1 MKKNSFVE
9 GTIIASIS
17 IIIVKIL
24 GALYVIPFYSIIGK
38 EGGTLYSYAYNV
50 YSLLLNI
57 STSGIPIA
65 ISKIISEYAALEEFE
80 SKEKTYKL
88 GKKIIFM
95 LSIISFFILFVFS
108 REFAYIFIGNLKGG
122 SNINDISLVL
132 KAVSFCL
139 LIVPFL
145 SLTRGYLQGHKYI
158 EDSSKSQIIE
168 QVIRIAVVLMGSYLA
183 INVFNSSV
191 TTGVAVAVSGAF
203 FGALGAYLFLK
214 YKKDKNKDKFLSK
227 QKSDKKVATN
237 KEILKRIIRYCIPII
252 IVSVSVNIYSITDQ
266 SLVIRGLSHLGYSTM
281 DSEIIASIISTW
293 GIKICIIINAIAT
306 GISISL
312 MPYMTASRALKD
324 KKEINSKFNQA
335 LSVIFGVTLP
345 LAIGICILSTGVYT
359 LFYGASEYGGI
370 ILKIL
375 VFTSFFSSLDIVID
389 VALQGLNRFKIIYLC
404 TIAGFATNAALDI
417 PLMYLCAKIGIYP
430 FYGAIFATIIGY
442 IISLSISI
450 GCVAKD
456 EKIDFRPLFDNI
468 KKLILPIICM
478 AIPVIIL
485 NHFISL
491 EGLSRI
497 KLFLVLL
504 SYALIGGSIYFVLLL
519 KNKGFSSI
527 FGEEYYNKVMRI
539 INKVFKRGNKNA

>member
-65 ISKIISEYAALEEFE
+65 ISKIISEYTALEEYE

-108 REFAYIFIGNLKGG
+108 KEFAYIFIGKLQGG
-122 SNINDISLVL
+122 NNINDISLVL
-132 KAVSFCL
+132 KSVSFCL

-168 QVIRIAVVLMGSYLA
+168 QIIRISVILMGSYIA
-183 INVFNSSV
+183 INIFNTSV

-214 YKKDKNKDKFLSK
+214 VKKDKNKDKFLLKSK
-227 QKSDKKVATN
+227 SKKIASN
-237 KEILKRIIRYCIPII
+237 REIIKKIIRYCIPII

-281 DSEIIASIISTW
+281 NSEIIASIISTW

-324 KKEINSKFNQA
+324 KEEINSKFNQA

-345 LAIGICILSTGVYT
+345 LAIGISILSTGVYT
-359 LFYGASEYGGI
+359 LFYGSSEYGGI
-370 ILKIL
+370 ILRIL

-389 VALQGLNRFKIIYLC
+389 VALQGLNKFKIIYLC
-404 TIAGFATNAALDI
+404 TIAGFASNAALDI

-450 GCVAKD
+450 GCVAKE
-456 EKIDFRPLFDNI
+456 EKIDFRPLFNNI
-468 KKLILPIICM
+468 KKLILPILCM
-478 AIPVIIL
+478 SIPVFLL

-504 SYALIGGSIYFVLLL
+504 LYAIIGGSIYLIMLF
-519 KNKGFSSI
+519 KNNGFSSI
-527 FGEEYYNKVMRI
+527 FGEEYYNKVI
-539 INKVFKRGNKNA
+539 GIKNKVLKKNK

>member
-1 MKKNSFVE
+1 MKKNSFLE

-38 EGGTLYSYAYNV
+38 EGGALYSYAYNV

-65 ISKIISEYAALEEFE
+65 ISKIISEYAALEEYE
-80 SKEKTYKL
+80 SKEKTYRL

-108 REFAYIFIGNLKGG
+108 REFAYIFIGRLEGG

-132 KAVSFCL
+132 KSVSFCL

-168 QVIRIAVVLMGSYLA
+168 QVIRIAVILMGSYIA
-183 INVFNSSV
+183 INIFNTEVS
-191 TTGVAVAVSGAF
+191 TGVAIAVSGAF

-214 YKKDKNKDKFLSK
+214 RKKDKNKDKFIA
-227 QKSDKKVATN
+227 KSNNKKVASN
-237 KEILKRIIRYCIPII
+237 KEIIKKIIKYCIPII

-281 DSEIIASIISTW
+281 DSEVIASIISTW
-293 GIKICIIINAIAT
+293 GVKICIIINAIAT
-306 GISISL
+306 GISTSL
-312 MPYMTASRALKD
+312 MPHMTASRALKD
-324 KKEINSKFNQA
+324 TKEINNKFNQA

-345 LAIGICILSTGVYT
+345 LAIGISILSTGVYT
-359 LFYGASEYGGI
+359 LFYGPSEYGGI

-389 VALQGLNRFKIIYLC
+389 VALQGLNKFKIIYSC
-404 TIAGFATNAALDI
+404 TIAGFASNAALDI

-430 FYGAIFATIIGY
+430 FYGAIFATIIGF

-450 GCVAKD
+450 GSVAKE
-456 EKIDFRPLFDNI
+456 EKIDFRPLLNNI
-468 KKLILPIICM
+468 KKLIVPIICM
-478 AIPVIIL
+478 AIPVFIL

-491 EGLSRI
+491 EGLSRF
-497 KLFLVLL
+497 KLFLILL
-504 SYALIGGSIYFVLLL
+504 SYAILGGTIYFILLF
-519 KNKGFSSI
+519 KNKGFISI
-527 FGEEYYNKVMRI
+527 FGEEYYDKIMNIKNKI
-539 INKVFKRGNKNA
+539 FKRGSNVK

>member
-38 EGGTLYSYAYNV
+38 EGGALYSYAYNV

-65 ISKIISEYAALEEFE
+65 ISKIISEYTALEEYE

-95 LSIISFFILFVFS
+95 LSMISFFILFVFS
-108 REFAYIFIGNLKGG
+108 REFAYIFIGKLQGG

-132 KAVSFCL
+132 KSVSFCL

-168 QVIRIAVVLMGSYLA
+168 QIIRISVILMGSYVA
-183 INVFNSSV
+183 INIFNTSV
-191 TTGVAVAVSGAF
+191 TTGVAIAVSGAF

-214 YKKDKNKDKFLSK
+214 LKKDKNKDKFLV
-227 QKSDKKVATN
+227 KSQNKKIASN
-237 KEILKRIIRYCIPII
+237 KEIIKKIVRYCIPII

-281 DSEIIASIISTW
+281 NSEIIASIISTW

-345 LAIGICILSTGVYT
+345 LAIGISILSTGVYT
-359 LFYGASEYGGI
+359 LFYGSSEYGGI
-370 ILKIL
+370 ILRIL

-404 TIAGFATNAALDI
+404 TIIGFASNAILDI

-450 GCVAKD
+450 GCVAKE
-456 EKIDFRPLFDNI
+456 EKIDFRPLFNNI
-468 KKLILPIICM
+468 KKLILPIVCM
-478 AIPVIIL
+478 SIPVFLL

-497 KLFLVLL
+497 KIFLVLL
-504 SYALIGGSIYFVLLL
+504 LYAVIGGSIYFVILF
-519 KNKGFSSI
+519 KNNGFSSI
-527 FGEEYYNKVMRI
+527 FGEEYYNKVI
-539 INKVFKRGNKNA
+539 KIKNKVMRKNRY